1 VGTDNQPLERV
12 CARQQRSSELE
23 HRQCRPPRVHEDAC
37 DRVGELGITANAVAP
52 GFVATEMTRATA
64 HRVGVPWEEFKE
76 RAAGKIPVGRAGEPA
91 DVANV
96 VAFFASEES
105 GFVSGQ
111 VIYVAGGPRA

>member
-1 VGTDNQPLERV
+1 LG
-12 CARQQRSSELE
+12 SF
-23 HRQCRPPRVHEDAC
+23 
-37 DRVGELGITANAVAP
+37 GITANAVAP

-76 RAAGKIPVGRAGEPA
+76 RAAGKMPVGRVGEPA

-111 VIYVAGGPRA
+111 VIYIAGVPEHEPSRC